1 MRMSRFEN
9 YSDIDQPELINW
21 LKIEIQGNRRCLV
34 YVAGLRLA
42 VSTEQEIAS

>member
-1 MRMSRFEN
+1 MSRFEN

-34 YVAGLRLA
+34 YVAGWRRLA